1 MSTQQLQPSAAQYG
15 TANSSWRQYLS
26 PWLLAFMVVGF
37 IASVLL
43 VSVLGYSPHWGVVI
57 AVVLVLVTPIT
68 MLWGFFAVRE
78 AFSKSSVLRPKLR
91 WWHGLW
97 FLLYLS
103 TLVWRVRD
111 QGAIT
116 QNPLD
121 AYAFLRII
129 PETVVFAWLAIRYTN
144 RDELFGWLRSLFGGV
159 PLWLTMF
166 ALACLAST
174 LWSVF
179 PAWTLFKSLEYMLD
193 LWVLAAVL
201 SHVISLEDYRSLFRW
216 TWTILAV
223 ELAWV
228 WIQIP
233 LWPGNSFE
241 DGRLKG
247 FFPSTAY
254 NYVGQSG
261 AIFAILAFCK
271 LLPARGNERGNIPF
285 SSIMFAGGIAT
296 LIACQTRNTIAAF
309 GFAVLVVLIITKRKW
324 MIVTGAL
331 AGAMSLLF
339 TPLGGVAMTYLQ
351 RDQSRQAM
359 EDMTGRAEL
368 WSYAW
373 QQFLVHPLTG
383 MGAYAAG
390 RFFIMTKIGKD
401 TASLHSDWVELLVG
415 VGLMGLIPFVIA
427 LFGTWWYLVKSVGD
441 KTLTPAHRQMV
452 LEAIAVL
459 AVITIHSIFNDELTW
474 HAPLLFMVTLGCA
487 ELLRRRQ
494 KATIRIRSP
503 LSVVAA
509 KPFGGRVY
517 SNN

>member
-1 MSTQQLQPSAAQYG
+1 MSTQQLQPSATHYG
-15 TANSSWRQYLS
+15 VANSSWRKYVT
-26 PWLLAFMVVGF
+26 PWILAFVLFGF
-37 IASVLL
+37 VASSLL
-43 VSVLGYSPHWGVVI
+43 VSVLAYSAHWGAVI
-57 AVVLVLVTPIT
+57 AVLLVLVTPIT
-68 MLWGFFAVRE
+68 LLLGASAFRE
-78 AFSKSSVLRPKLR
+78 SARKWALLKPRLR
-91 WWHGLW
+91 WWHALW

-111 QGAIT
+111 QGAIQ

-121 AYAFLRII
+121 AYAFFRLV
-129 PETVVFAWLAIRYTN
+129 PEMIVFGWLMVRFS
-144 RDELFGWLRSLFGGV
+144 RREDMFDWLRSLFGGV
-159 PLWLTMF
+159 PRWLTFF
-166 ALACLAST
+166 ALACIAST

-201 SHVISLEDYRSLFRW
+201 STVISLEDFRSLFRW
-216 TWTILAV
+216 TWAILAA

-247 FFPSTAY
+247 YFPSTAY

-261 AIFAILAFCK
+261 AIFAILGFCR
-271 LLPARGNERGNIPF
+271 LLPARDTQRENIPF
-285 SSIMFAGGIAT
+285 ASIMFVGGIAT
-296 LIACQTRNTIAAF
+296 LLACQTRNTIAAF
-309 GFAVLVVLIITKRKW
+309 GFAVVVVLILTRRKW
-324 MIVTGAL
+324 MIVGGAIAGVL
-331 AGAMSLLF
+331 AFFL
-339 TPLGGVAMTYLQ
+339 TPLGQVAMTYLQ

-359 EDMTGRAEL
+359 EEMTGRAEL

-373 QQFLVHPLTG
+373 QQFLAHPFTG

-415 VGLMGLIPFVIA
+415 VGLMGLIPFVLA
-427 LFGTWWYLVKSVGD
+427 LSGTWWYLVKSVKD
-441 KTLTPAHRQMV
+441 KSLTPEHRQMV
-452 LEAIAVL
+452 LEAVAVL

-474 HAPLLFMVTLGCA
+474 HAPLLFMSVLGCA
-487 ELLRRRQ
+487 ELLRRR
-494 KATIRIRSP
+494 KNAVKIRSP

-509 KPFGGRVY
+509 KPFGSRAY
-517 SNN
+517 TTR

>member
-1 MSTQQLQPSAAQYG
+1 MSTQQLQPPATPYG
-15 TANSSWRQYLS
+15 IAHTWWRKCLN
-26 PWLLAFMVVGF
+26 PWVLPFVLGGF
-37 IASVLL
+37 VFCLLL
-43 VSVLGYSPHWGVVI
+43 VSVLAYSAHWG
-57 AVVLVLVTPIT
+57 AVAAFVLVLVGPIT
-68 MLWGFFAVRE
+68 LFWGVTSFRE
-78 AFSKSSVLRPKLR
+78 SLQKWTLLKPKLR
-91 WWHGLW
+91 WWHALW

-111 QGAIT
+111 QGAIQ

-129 PETVVFAWLAIRYTN
+129 PETIVFGWLMVRFSRRENIFA
-144 RDELFGWLRSLFGGV
+144 WLRSLFGGV
-159 PLWLTMF
+159 PRWLTFF
-166 ALACLAST
+166 ALACIAST
-174 LWSVF
+174 LWSVY

-201 SHVISLEDYRSLFRW
+201 STVVSLEDFRSLFRW
-216 TWTILAV
+216 TWAILAV

-233 LWPGNSFE
+233 LWPADSFE

-261 AIFAILAFCK
+261 AIFAILAFCR
-271 LLPARGNERGNIPF
+271 LLPARDTKRENIPF
-285 SSIMFAGGIAT
+285 SSIVFLGGIAT
-296 LIACQTRNTIAAF
+296 LLACQTRNTIAAF
-309 GFAVLVVLIITKRKW
+309 GFAVLVVLVLTKRKW
-324 MIVTGAL
+324 MIV
-331 AGAMSLLF
+331 AGAVAGAAAFFL
-339 TPLGGVAMTYLQ
+339 TPLGEVAMTYLQ

-359 EDMTGRAEL
+359 EEMTGRAEL

-373 QQFLVHPLTG
+373 QQFLAHPFTG

-415 VGLMGLIPFVIA
+415 VGLMGLIPFVLA
-427 LFGTWWYLVKSVGD
+427 LSGTWWYLVKSVYD
-441 KTLTPAHRQMV
+441 KTLTPEHRQMV
-452 LEAIAVL
+452 LEAVAVL

-474 HAPLLFMVTLGCA
+474 HAPLLFMSVLGCA
-487 ELLRRRQ
+487 ELLRRR
-494 KATIRIRSP
+494 KKGVIKIRSP
-503 LSVVAA
+503 LTVVSA
-509 KPFGGRVY
+509 KPFGSRAY
-517 SNN
+517 TTQ

>member
-1 MSTQQLQPSAAQYG
+1 MSTQQLQPSATHHG
-15 TANSSWRQYLS
+15 INTSWRQYFS
-26 PWLLAFMVVGF
+26 PWLLAFVIVGF
-37 IASVLL
+37 IASVFV
-43 VSVLGYSPHWGVVI
+43 VSVLTYSAHWGVVI
-57 AVVLVLVTPIT
+57 AVVLVLVTPVS
-68 MLWGFFAVRE
+68 LLLGSFALRE
-78 AFSKSSVLRPKLR
+78 SFRKWALLKPKLR
-91 WWHGLW
+91 WWHALW

-111 QGAIT
+111 QGAIQ

-129 PETVVFAWLAIRYTN
+129 PETVVFAWLTIRYTR
-144 RDELFGWLRSLFGGV
+144 RDEIFLWLRSLFGGV
-159 PLWLTMF
+159 PLWLTIF

-174 LWSVF
+174 FWSVYA
-179 PAWTLFKSLEYMLD
+179 AWTLFKSLEYMLD

-201 SHVISLEDYRSLFRW
+201 STVISLEDYRSLFRW

-233 LWPGNSFE
+233 LWPADSFE

-261 AIFAILAFCK
+261 AIFAILAVCR
-271 LLPARGNERGNIPF
+271 LLPAKGSERGNIPF
-285 SSIMFAGGIAT
+285 TSVMFAGGVAT
-296 LIACQTRNTIAAF
+296 LLACQTRNTIAAF
-309 GFAVLVVLIITKRKW
+309 GFAVLVVLVITKRKW
-324 MIVTGAL
+324 MIVSGAIG
-331 AGAMSLLF
+331 GAMAFFF
-339 TPLGGVAMTYLQ
+339 TPLGDVAMTYLQ

-441 KTLTPAHRQMV
+441 KSLTPAHRQMI
-452 LEAIAVL
+452 LEAVAVL